1 MNTNILQHSC
11 NKVYFYWF
19 QRQNN
24 VTQIFV
30 GCRSLQFMEKVE
42 VYEVVKMTEE
52 GESCYSQMGVTTSK
66 KRKIKA
72 EEESVE
78 KTKKPR

>member
-1 MNTNILQHSC
+1 
-11 NKVYFYWF
+11 
-19 QRQNN
+19 
-24 VTQIFV
+24 
-30 GCRSLQFMEKVE
+30 MEKVE

-52 GESCYSQMGVTTSK
+52 VESCYNQMEVTTSK

-72 EEESVE
+72 EEDSVE